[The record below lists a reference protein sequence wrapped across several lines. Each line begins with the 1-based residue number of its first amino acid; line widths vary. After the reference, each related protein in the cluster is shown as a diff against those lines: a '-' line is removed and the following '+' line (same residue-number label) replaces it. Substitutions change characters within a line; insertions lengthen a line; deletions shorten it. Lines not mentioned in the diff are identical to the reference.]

1 MAGWP
6 SPRRQQETVSDRL
19 ASGWEGALVGFAQK
33 LVNQIEGTPTTPQ
46 PTSTGPSLEEVLLEG
61 SVPERRRP
69 EEAAVEATAPATELD
84 LLRADFDSLLLQRAK
99 LRAQLVAEQERRA
112 RAEAE
117 LVSLGACWL
126 GTDTQKELQRRAA
139 AERQR
144 ELDAARADLMRE
156 AEQRVAKVR
165 AEMALLQQRLGEK
178 APSALALRMELRGAL
193 NAELA
198 RERQEARAAVQ
209 AQLEEV
215 GQERDSLA
223 DALRQVE
230 GRHKL
235 EMEGLRLSLRRAE
248 HLLQE
253 QYDSG
258 FISGLKQAAEALGT
272 ARAPE
277 GAAAAAAAAGAA
289 AAAAAGA
296 AAAGEAATDAV
307 GAEAAEEVEAEAGM
321 QEEEPEEGAEAEVQS
336 MRVEAGAHANAE
348 AEAGGEGFRGG
359 EGASGGG
366 QAMGGTG
373 GASGASGGGQA
384 MGGTGGASGASGG
397 GAGQLL
403 GGLQVRAPL
412 LHPLPQGAEAR
423 SAIPSSPSSRSTW
436 PPPEDDAAAPAAPT
450 APDAPAV
457 LSPYEYSRRNSE
469 AAAQMIGDVAA
480 DAAAVWKALVAT
492 AGPGDTPGP
501 APTSGLPPS
510 HVPTAQR
517 DMGGA

>member
-1 MAGWP
+1 MAGWA

-46 PTSTGPSLEEVLLEG
+46 PTATGPSLEEVLLEG

-69 EEAAVEATAPATELD
+69 EEAAVEPTAPATELD
-84 LLRADFDSLLLQRAK
+84 LLRADFDSLLHQRAK

-193 NAELA
+193 NAELT

-215 GQERDSLA
+215 GQERDALA

-258 FISGLKQAAEALGT
+258 FISGLKQAGEALGT
-272 ARAPE
+272 AGAPE
-277 GAAAAAAAAGAA
+277 GAWQEAAGAS
-289 AAAAAGA
+289 
-296 AAAGEAATDAV
+296 AV
-307 GAEAAEEVEAEAGM
+307 G
-321 QEEEPEEGAEAEVQS
+321 
-336 MRVEAGAHANAE
+336 H
-348 AEAGGEGFRGG
+348 
-359 EGASGGG
+359 
-366 QAMGGTG
+366 
-373 GASGASGGGQA
+373 
-384 MGGTGGASGASGG
+384 
-397 GAGQLL
+397 
-403 GGLQVRAPL
+403 
-412 LHPLPQGAEAR
+412 HC
-423 SAIPSSPSSRSTW
+423 
-436 PPPEDDAAAPAAPT
+436 
-450 APDAPAV
+450 
-457 LSPYEYSRRNSE
+457 
-469 AAAQMIGDVAA
+469 
-480 DAAAVWKALVAT
+480 
-492 AGPGDTPGP
+492 
-501 APTSGLPPS
+501 
-510 HVPTAQR
+510 
-517 DMGGA
+517 

>member
-1 MAGWP
+1 MAGWA

-46 PTSTGPSLEEVLLEG
+46 PTATGPSLEEVLLEG

-84 LLRADFDSLLLQRAK
+84 LLRADFDSLLQQRAK

-215 GQERDSLA
+215 GQERDALA

-272 ARAPE
+272 AGAPE
-277 GAAAAAAAAGAA
+277 GAAAAAAAA
-289 AAAAAGA
+289 AAAGA
-296 AAAGEAATDAV
+296 AATDAV
-307 GAEAAEEVEAEAGM
+307 GAEAMEAVEAEAGV
-321 QEEEPEEGAEAEVQS
+321 QEEEPEAESEAEVQS
-336 MRVEAGAHANAE
+336 VRVEAGAHAYAE
-348 AEAGGEGFRGG
+348 AEAEDEGFRGG
-359 EGASGGG
+359 E
-366 QAMGGTG
+366 
-373 GASGASGGGQA
+373 GASGGGQA

-423 SAIPSSPSSRSTW
+423 SAIPSSPSSRTTW

-450 APDAPAV
+450 APDTPAV

-501 APTSGLPPS
+501 APTSGLP
-510 HVPTAQR
+510 TAQR
-517 DMGGA
+517 DMGGV

>member
-209 AQLEEV
+209 AQLKEV

-373 GASGASGGGQA
+373 GASGASGGG
-384 MGGTGGASGASGG
+384 
-397 GAGQLL
+397 AGQLL

-510 HVPTAQR
+510 RVPTAQR

>member
-373 GASGASGGGQA
+373 GASGASGGG
-384 MGGTGGASGASGG
+384 
-397 GAGQLL
+397 AGQLL

>member
-1 MAGWP
+1 MAGWATP
-6 SPRRQQETVSDRL
+6 RSPAGQTVGDRL

-46 PTSTGPSLEEVLLEG
+46 PAAPGPSLEEVLLEG
-61 SVPERRRP
+61 SLPERRRP
-69 EEAAVEATAPATELD
+69 DEAAGSEAAAPATELD

-126 GTDTQKELQRRAA
+126 GTDTQKELQKRAA

-144 ELDAARADLMRE
+144 GLDAARADLMRE

-178 APSALALRMELRGAL
+178 APSPLALRMELRGAL

-215 GQERDSLA
+215 GQERDALA

-258 FISGLKQAAEALGT
+258 FISGLKQAAEALG
-272 ARAPE
+272 AAGAPE
-277 GAAAAAAAAGAA
+277 GAGAAGAKA
-289 AAAAAGA
+289 
-296 AAAGEAATDAV
+296 
-307 GAEAAEEVEAEAGM
+307 AEAAEAEVEEVA
-321 QEEEPEEGAEAEVQS
+321 EEEAEE
-336 MRVEAGAHANAE
+336 EAGAGAQAESVAVEADADVDVE

-366 QAMGGTG
+366 GAAGGTG
-373 GASGASGGGQA
+373 GAG
-384 MGGTGGASGASGG
+384 GASGG

-403 GGLQVRAPL
+403 GGLQVRAPP
-412 LHPLPQGAEAR
+412 LHPPPHGAESR
-423 SAIPSSPSSRSTW
+423 SAIPSSASSRTSTW
-436 PPPEDDAAAPAAPT
+436 PPPEDGAAAPAAAPAAP
-450 APDAPAV
+450 AAPAV
-457 LSPYEYSRRNSE
+457 LSPYEYSLRNSG
-469 AAAQMIGDVAA
+469 AAAQMMGDVAA

-492 AGPGDTPGP
+492 AGPGDTP
-501 APTSGLPPS
+501 ARPTSHGT
-510 HVPTAQR
+510 V
-517 DMGGA
+517 

>member
-1 MAGWP
+1 MAGWA

-46 PTSTGPSLEEVLLEG
+46 PTATGPSLEEVLLEG

-84 LLRADFDSLLLQRAK
+84 LLRADFDSLLQQRAK

-193 NAELA
+193 NAELT

-215 GQERDSLA
+215 GQERDALA

-272 ARAPE
+272 AGAPE
-277 GAAAAAAAAGAA
+277 GAAAVAAAAGAA

-296 AAAGEAATDAV
+296 GAAGAAATDAV
-307 GAEAAEEVEAEAGM
+307 GAEAAEAVESEAGV
-321 QEEEPEEGAEAEVQS
+321 QEEEAEEEAEAEVQS
-336 MRVEAGAHANAE
+336 VRVEAGAHAYAE

-359 EGASGGG
+359 E
-366 QAMGGTG
+366 
-373 GASGASGGGQA
+373 GASGGGQA

-423 SAIPSSPSSRSTW
+423 SAIPSSPSSRTTW

-501 APTSGLPPS
+501 APTSGLP
-510 HVPTAQR
+510 TAQR
-517 DMGGA
+517 DMGGV